1 MKVLDLRCGAHH
13 AFEGWFG
20 SEDDFRDQLG
30 RGLVTCPV
38 CSDSAVVRMPSA
50 PRLNLSGSRSGNEM
64 IASRPT
70 ETESDARPKAAAS
83 AAELGAGMHAA
94 RQAELWKMAR
104 EAVRNTE
111 DVGAR
116 FAEEARRIHH
126 GETQARGI
134 RGHATGEQVR
144 ELLEEGV
151 GIVALPDALKE
162 TLQ

>member
-38 CSDSAVVRMPSA
+38 CSDSGVVRMPSA
-50 PRLNLSGSRSGNEM
+50 PRLNLSGVRSGHDM
-64 IASRPT
+64 IASQAAEPKA
-70 ETESDARPKAAAS
+70 DWRPKAPAS
-83 AAELGAGMHAA
+83 SAELETGMLAA
-94 RQAELWKMAR
+94 RQAEMWKMAR

-111 DVGAR
+111 DVGPR

-151 GIVALPDALKE
+151 PIVALPDVLKE